1 MALKSLWFRYYIFR
15 VTPKSL
21 EKNNPDQRADEVLQ
35 EGVSLNLNLK
45 ITSPSPITG
54 QLCIDFN
61 QLPNQKIFETSDLK
75 ECQTKALEKSNEYP
89 EDLFCIVQIP
99 ESYITGKRGIV
110 EQFAWCVPFVKSNNQ
125 TGYCVIPDLILEIYH
140 SYGVVVSNPNYNLA
154 FIPDSNVLT
163 KEQLEEGVKNIDR
176 KRLFVVNDF
185 NDATIYFRP
194 HTFSKAIFEKEID
207 MRYDAKKKKVLGSF
221 SQKTANY
228 DDMSIKDV
236 CLPIKVDRLGN
247 IIELDCIS

>member
-21 EKNNPDQRADEVLQ
+21 EKNNPDQRVDEVLQ

-45 ITSPSPITG
+45 ITPPSPITG

-125 TGYCVIPDLILEIYH
+125 TGYCIIPDLILEIYH

-163 KEQLEEGVKNIDR
+163 KEQLEAMSKYQWTI
-176 KRLFVVNDF
+176 RLLED
-185 NDATIYFRP
+185 
-194 HTFSKAIFEKEID
+194 
-207 MRYDAKKKKVLGSF
+207 
-221 SQKTANY
+221 SQKDPVSAKIY
-228 DDMSIKDV
+228 AGH
-236 CLPIKVDRLGN
+236 LREHQEWAQARLDEAQKTLERRHKK
-247 IIELDCIS
+247 IALY

>member
-15 VTPKSL
+15 VTPKYL
-21 EKNNPDQRADEVLQ
+21 EKNNPDQRADEVL
-35 EGVSLNLNLK
+35 ETGVSLNLNLK
-45 ITSPSPITG
+45 ITPPSPITG

-75 ECQTKALEKSNEYP
+75 ECRTKALENSNEYP
-89 EDLFCIVQIP
+89 DDLFCIVQIP

-125 TGYCVIPDLILEIYH
+125 TGYCIIPDLILEIYH

-163 KEQLEEGVKNIDR
+163 KEQLEAMSKYQWTIGLLKDSQNDPVSAKIYAGHLREHQEWALSRFRDYFSYQR
-176 KRLFVVNDF
+176 RL
-185 NDATIYFRP
+185 P
-194 HTFSKAIFEKEID
+194 
-207 MRYDAKKKKVLGSF
+207 
-221 SQKTANY
+221 KTQ
-228 DDMSIKDV
+228 
-236 CLPIKVDRLGN
+236 
-247 IIELDCIS
+247 